1 MTIKDAIPQ
10 RHMVRK
16 YLSKP
21 ILAETVTLL
30 NTRIADHNARYG
42 LNLKLVTGNSDGIGG
57 MAKLLLTKA
66 CTITLFL
73 QDKIALIWMR
83 NWVTV
88 ELT

>member
-30 NTRIADHNARYG
+30 NIRSQCEIWF
-42 LNLKLVTGNSDGIGG
+42 KLEIGH
-57 MAKLLLTKA
+57 
-66 CTITLFL
+66 
-73 QDKIALIWMR
+73 W
-83 NWVTV
+83 
-88 ELT
+88 EL

>member
-1 MTIKDAIPQ
+1 MILMILSIGNYGGTLIMTIKDAISQ

-42 LNLKLVTGNSDGIGG
+42 LT
-57 MAKLLLTKA
+57 
-66 CTITLFL
+66 
-73 QDKIALIWMR
+73 
-83 NWVTV
+83 
-88 ELT
+88 

>member
-42 LNLKLVTGNSDGIGG
+42 LNLKLTNLFERGI
-57 MAKLLLTKA
+57 LLVRMVR
-66 CTITLFL
+66 
-73 QDKIALIWMR
+73 IW
-83 NWVTV
+83 N
-88 ELT
+88 